1 MIRFLT
7 GKTVAFALL
16 KIIKEKRIRHEATKV
31 AKQIDKMTESA
42 FGEKQS
48 EKIQEIIEN
57 GLQLFVD
64 TVIKELR
71 RDRKK

>member
-1 MIRFLT
+1 VIRFLT

>member
-16 KIIKEKRIRHEATKV
+16 KIIKEKRIKHEAIKV
-31 AKQIDKMTESA
+31 AKHIDKMTADA

-48 EKIQEIIEN
+48 EKIQGILEK

-71 RDRKK
+71 RDR

>member
-1 MIRFLT
+1 VIRFLT

-71 RDRKK
+71 RDR

>member
-71 RDRKK
+71 RDR

>member
-1 MIRFLT
+1 ML
-7 GKTVAFALL
+7 GKTVAFALV
-16 KIIKEKRIRHEATKV
+16 KIIKEKRIKREAVKI
-31 AKQIDKMTESA
+31 AKQIDKISEKQ

-48 EKIQEIIEN
+48 EKIQGILEN

-71 RDRKK
+71 RDR